1 MSASTLAARGVGEFA
16 VVETLPAV
24 VVVIFAAVTHLADPW
39 LLFALLAGIYW
50 FGDDRLAPAPR
61 RTGATA
67 IALVAAGYAAV
78 AVGKALVAVPR
89 PPGATGTVTPPA
101 WLPSVLDGWYQAQL
115 VSTGFG
121 FPSGH
126 ATGAAVAYG
135 ALAVLCTAVWTPR
148 RRYAVAAIVA
158 VAVAASR
165 VVIEVHYLV
174 DVVAG
179 LLLGVLVLV
188 GGLVLA
194 DGLTLAGDSWP
205 RGLTARSAGGPLTP
219 TPVFV
224 LAAVVSVV
232 AVAVAG
238 VNGHTDEVVEA
249 AIGVGTGVGGAVGWQ
264 LVSGVEP
271 PVSLRL
277 AVPGLVLTGG
287 TWVGAY
293 VLADGVVL
301 TTLVTAVAVA
311 GVVSLPAVAER
322 VLEPADVR
330 PSRPP

>member
-1 MSASTLAARGVGEFA
+1 VVASLLAARGVGEFA
-16 VVETLPAV
+16 VVETLPAIV
-24 VVVIFAAVTHLADPW
+24 VVVFAAVTHLADPW
-39 LLFALLAGIYW
+39 LLFALLAGVYW
-50 FGDDRLAPAPR
+50 FGDDRLAAAPR
-61 RTGATA
+61 RAGATA

-78 AVGKALVAVPR
+78 AVGKALTAVPR

-101 WLPSVLDGWYQAQL
+101 WLPSVLDGWYQTQL

-135 ALAVLCTAVWTPR
+135 ALAILCTAVWTPR
-148 RRYAVAAIVA
+148 RRYAAAILVA
-158 VAVAASR
+158 LAVAASR

-179 LLLGVLVLV
+179 LLLGAV
-188 GGLVLA
+188 VLA
-194 DGLTLAGDSWP
+194 GGIILAGD
-205 RGLTARSAGGPLTP
+205 ARLHGRSPTVPTDRLTP

-232 AVAVAG
+232 AAVVAG
-238 VNGHTDEVVEA
+238 ANGHTDEVVEA

-264 LVSGVEP
+264 FASGAEP
-271 PVSLRL
+271 PVPLHL
-277 AVPGLVLTGG
+277 AGPGLLLTGG

-311 GVVSLPAVAER
+311 GVMSLPAVATR
-322 VLEPADVR
+322 VVAATDARSSSHP
-330 PSRPP
+330 